1 MKQTYILYI
10 LFMAIVF
17 FIAFLLIGNSV
28 TKTWI
33 QSFDNAGIILGY
45 LWTCLTM
52 AIAVYAFIRR
62 QRIEQWWFRR
72 AQFSGTGEEL
82 VNIAKQVDAIVIPVS
97 MHPTQP
103 KWIINCMKPTDVA
116 FLYTDKTKDIAL
128 RIVNDFKGTNIK
140 FIPTKEEIEAKEH
153 IINNPDDPLESKE
166 KARMFI
172 RMFKAKGI
180 QTNKIFVDT
189 TGGKVP
195 MSIGAFQAAEEEGV
209 SSIYIV
215 GGYEDPDKGMIIK
228 DSANCSHG
236 RPIFI
241 SDKTTNLGESK

>member
-1 MKQTYILYI
+1 
-10 LFMAIVF
+10 MAIVF

-103 KWIINCMKPTDVA
+103 KWIMGLRVLVWVN
-116 FLYTDKTKDIAL
+116 LYLLEHTGKD
-128 RIVNDFKGTNIK
+128 FQ
-140 FIPTKEEIEAKEH
+140 P
-153 IINNPDDPLESKE
+153 
-166 KARMFI
+166 
-172 RMFKAKGI
+172 
-180 QTNKIFVDT
+180 KI
-189 TGGKVP
+189 
-195 MSIGAFQAAEEEGV
+195 
-209 SSIYIV
+209 
-215 GGYEDPDKGMIIK
+215 
-228 DSANCSHG
+228 
-236 RPIFI
+236 IFI
-241 SDKTTNLGESK
+241 S

>member
-1 MKQTYILYI
+1 
-10 LFMAIVF
+10 MAIVF

-128 RIVNDFKGTNIK
+128 RIVNDFKGTIDSR
-140 FIPTKEEIEAKEH
+140 
-153 IINNPDDPLESKE
+153 INNVLYCGWEVKDETLWKPTGV
-166 KARMFI
+166 AR
-172 RMFKAKGI
+172 
-180 QTNKIFVDT
+180 T
-189 TGGKVP
+189 TL
-195 MSIGAFQAAEEEGV
+195 SRYL
-209 SSIYIV
+209 S
-215 GGYEDPDKGMIIK
+215 
-228 DSANCSHG
+228 
-236 RPIFI
+236 
-241 SDKTTNLGESK
+241 L